1 VRDKERSSPSRWLT
15 EKALDVWYG
24 NKTMV
29 DILFG
34 GLSDAI
40 ERIAA
45 RPGRSADR
53 VIPHYLKLIL
63 HKPEN
68 ESEITTKRTIQEP
81 IPPYIQDRMQII
93 SRVDINF
100 ISEDNETIHTIQL
113 RPQPDKKFER
123 LKALAKKTV

>member
-1 VRDKERSSPSRWLT
+1 MEGVITRTYINVKDRDKERSSPSRWLT

-45 RPGRSADR
+45 RPGKSF
-53 VIPHYLKLIL
+53 YLFCSTL
-63 HKPEN
+63 
-68 ESEITTKRTIQEP
+68 
-81 IPPYIQDRMQII
+81 
-93 SRVDINF
+93 
-100 ISEDNETIHTIQL
+100 
-113 RPQPDKKFER
+113 
-123 LKALAKKTV
+123 